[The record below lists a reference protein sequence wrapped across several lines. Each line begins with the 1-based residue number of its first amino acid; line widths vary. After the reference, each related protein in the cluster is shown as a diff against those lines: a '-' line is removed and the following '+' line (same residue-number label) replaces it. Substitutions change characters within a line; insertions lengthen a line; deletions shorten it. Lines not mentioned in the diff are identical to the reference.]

1 MTATTAEAAQRPRSL
16 NDVKGWF
23 PSLDQ
28 VLFDFFLRRQERLGE
43 HGDLLEMGAYMGKS
57 AIFTAAYLRAG
68 ERFTVCDL
76 FDAEDAPD
84 ENNAA
89 EARKSYSTLTRTA
102 FEQNYLAFHDELPHI
117 IQGTTSVVPSLVDDD
132 TCRFVHVD
140 ASHLYE
146 HVEGDIG
153 AARDVLLPGG
163 IVVLDDFRSEHTPGV
178 SVATWEAVLNRGLR
192 PICLSTQKLYGT
204 WGDPQPVQEE
214 LLAMLRDRTDV
225 GLSVQEAAGHCL
237 VRTRA
242 QKGMQPPFFPR
253 SRYYTAPEQPTSP
266 TPAPAT
272 APAAPAVSARRR
284 PRSRVRRIGVDL
296 LPPIVTRAIRRAL
309 APGAQA
315 APRRPSTR

>member
-43 HGDLLEMGAYMGKS
+43 RGDLLEMGAYMGKS

-68 ERFTVCDL
+68 ETYTVCDL

-102 FEQNYLAFHDELPHI
+102 FEQNYLAFHDELPQI
-117 IQGTTSVVPSLVDDD
+117 LQGTTSIVPSLVDDD

-178 SVATWEAVLNRGLR
+178 AAAAWEAVFNRGLR
-192 PICLSTQKLYGT
+192 PICLTTQKLYGM
-204 WGDPQPVQEE
+204 WGDPEPIQEE
-214 LLAMLRDRTDV
+214 MLADEGWRRGMHLSRQEIAGSRVLRFS
-225 GLSVQEAAGHCL
+225 GKPKNPAA
-237 VRTRA
+237 
-242 QKGMQPPFFPR
+242 PR
-253 SRYYTAPEQPTSP
+253 SRYADDAPAPKASQ
-266 TPAPAT
+266 TPATPSST
-272 APAAPAVSARRR
+272 SAPRR
-284 PRSRVRRIGVDL
+284 PSQVRRLAADV
-296 LPPIVTRAIRRAL
+296 LPPVVTRAIRKRRRA
-309 APGAQA
+309 
-315 APRRPSTR
+315 

>member
-1 MTATTAEAAQRPRSL
+1 MTATTADAAQRPRSL

-43 HGDLLEMGAYMGKS
+43 HGDLMEMGAYMGKS

-68 ERFTVCDL
+68 ERYTVCDL

-102 FEQNYLAFHDELPHI
+102 FEQNYLAFHDELPDV

-146 HVEGDIG
+146 HVHADID
-153 AARDVLLPGG
+153 AAKDVLGPDG
-163 IVVLDDFRSEHTPGV
+163 IVVLDDFRAEHCPGV
-178 SVATWEAVLNRGLR
+178 AAATWGAVASTGLK
-192 PICLSTQKLYGT
+192 PLCITATKFYGT
-204 WGDPQPVQEE
+204 WGDYDAIHADLAAFLKGRDDMWHGAEE
-214 LLAMLRDRTDV
+214 V
-225 GLSVQEAAGHCL
+225 AG
-237 VRTRA
+237 
-242 QKGMQPPFFPR
+242 FPMIR
-253 SRYYTAPEQPTSP
+253 ISGKKAKPPEQPASRHAGEAIP
-266 TPAPAT
+266 QLREAAPE
-272 APAAPAVSARRR
+272 PAAGAGSRARGLLSSLLA
-284 PRSRVRRIGVDL
+284 RSGR
-296 LPPIVTRAIRRAL
+296 
-309 APGAQA
+309 
-315 APRRPSTR
+315 S

>member
-43 HGDLLEMGAYMGKS
+43 HGDLMEMGAYMGKS
-57 AIFTAAYLRAG
+57 AIFTAAYLRAD

-102 FEQNYLAFHDELPHI
+102 FEQNYLAFHDELPDI

-178 SVATWEAVLNRGLR
+178 AAAAWEAVFNRGLR
-192 PICLSTQKLYGT
+192 PICLTTQKMYGM
-204 WGDPQPVQEE
+204 WGDPGPIQEE
-214 LLAMLRDRTDV
+214 MLADDAWRR
-225 GLSVQEAAGHCL
+225 
-237 VRTRA
+237 
-242 QKGMQPPFFPR
+242 GMQTSRQEIAGSRVLRFSGKPKNPAAPR
-253 SRYYTAPEQPTSP
+253 SRYALE
-266 TPAPAT
+266 
-272 APAAPAVSARRR
+272 APAAAPAAKPGPAAAAPASAPRR
-284 PRSRVRRIGVDL
+284 PSQVRRLAADV
-296 LPPIVTRAIRRAL
+296 LPPVVTRAIRKRRRA
-309 APGAQA
+309 
-315 APRRPSTR
+315 

>member
-43 HGDLLEMGAYMGKS
+43 RGDLMEMGAYMGKS
-57 AIFTAAYLRAG
+57 AIFTAAYLRAD
-68 ERFTVCDL
+68 ERYTVCDL

-117 IQGTTSVVPSLVDDD
+117 LQGTTSIVPSLVDDD

-146 HVEGDIG
+146 HVAGDII

-178 SVATWEAVLNRGLR
+178 AAAAWEAVFNRGLR
-192 PICLSTQKLYGT
+192 PICLTTQKMYGM
-204 WGDPQPVQEE
+204 WGDPGPIQEE
-214 LLAMLRDRTDV
+214 MLADEEWRRGMHTSRQEIAGARVLRFS
-225 GLSVQEAAGHCL
+225 GKPKNPAA
-237 VRTRA
+237 
-242 QKGMQPPFFPR
+242 PR
-253 SRYYTAPEQPTSP
+253 SRYADDAPAAA
-266 TPAPAT
+266 PAPKAGRT
-272 APAAPAVSARRR
+272 PAAPASA
-284 PRSRVRRIGVDL
+284 S
-296 LPPIVTRAIRRAL
+296 
-309 APGAQA
+309 
-315 APRRPSTR
+315 APRRPSQVRRLAADVLPPVVTRALRKRRRA

>member
-1 MTATTAEAAQRPRSL
+1 MTATTAAAAQRPRSL

-28 VLFDFFLRRQERLGE
+28 VLFNFFLRRQERLGE

-57 AIFTAAYLRAG
+57 AIFTAAYLRAD

-102 FEQNYLAFHDELPHI
+102 FEQNYLAFHDALPHI
-117 IQGTTSVVPSLVDDD
+117 IQGTTSVVPSHVGDD

-178 SVATWEAVLNRGLR
+178 AAAAWEAVFNRGLR
-192 PICLSTQKLYGT
+192 PICLTTQKLYGM
-204 WGDPQPVQEE
+204 WGDPGPIQEE
-214 LLAMLRDRTDV
+214 MLADEAWRRGMHTSRQEIAGSRVLRFS
-225 GLSVQEAAGHCL
+225 GKPKNPAA
-237 VRTRA
+237 
-242 QKGMQPPFFPR
+242 PR
-253 SRYYTAPEQPTSP
+253 SRYADE
-266 TPAPAT
+266 
-272 APAAPAVSARRR
+272 APAAAPASNPGRAAAAPASASAPRR
-284 PRSRVRRIGVDL
+284 PGQVRRLAADV
-296 LPPIVTRAIRRAL
+296 LPPVVTRAIRKRR
-309 APGAQA
+309 GA
-315 APRRPSTR
+315 